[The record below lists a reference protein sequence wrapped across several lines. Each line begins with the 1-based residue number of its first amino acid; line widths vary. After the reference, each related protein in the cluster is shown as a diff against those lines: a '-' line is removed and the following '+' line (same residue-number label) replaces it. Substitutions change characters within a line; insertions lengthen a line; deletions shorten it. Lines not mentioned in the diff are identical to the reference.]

1 MYRKFVEREHFAPV
15 FVIDRVYGKKWILGY
30 QKSSV
35 TCFLERIQGLYRK
48 SLPKIP
54 ENLKIGVLRIIN
66 PYRPQIRKISLKIE
80 KIGVW

>member
-15 FVIDRVYGKKWILGY
+15 LVFVGSMQEKYAVGY

>member
-15 FVIDRVYGKKWILGY
+15 LVFVGSMQEKYAVGY

-54 ENLKIGVLRIIN
+54 ENLKIGV
-66 PYRPQIRKISLKIE
+66 
-80 KIGVW
+80 W